1 MSVYRTTKCPYC
13 NHNLEYR
20 KTTNE
25 LDYMPELLP
34 CCKCGN
40 LFKTGKKL
48 FFQMSKEEKEK
59 TIFWNEKNGLYIK
72 TLVGSIMINF
82 MTFIL
87 ASLVMLLFTN
97 DNNIV
102 ITVGVCIWI
111 SAVLITYPKSIEKNR
126 KEFKYWK
133 KMTVEEFMKKHY
145 PYN

>member
-1 MSVYRTTKCPYC
+1 
-13 NHNLEYR
+13 
-20 KTTNE
+20 
-25 LDYMPELLP
+25 
-34 CCKCGN
+34 
-40 LFKTGKKL
+40 
-48 FFQMSKEEKEK
+48 MSKEEKEK

-82 MTFIL
+82 MTFML

-111 SAVLITYPKSIEKNR
+111 SAVLITYPKSLEKNR
-126 KEFKYWK
+126 NEFKYWK